1 MVQPTGIEPTSM
13 SLQDTAITISAK
25 VANLVEVDGNAPR
38 ALTSLPLGT
47 VLQTAVV
54 GNFRYTLHAI
64 RQPGIPSPEKCIIK
78 HFSWM
83 NPHVSF
89 RIESAL

>member
-25 VANLVEVDGNAPR
+25 VAKLVEVDGNAPR

-54 GNFRYTLHAI
+54 GIFLISY
-64 RQPGIPSPEKCIIK
+64 
-78 HFSWM
+78 
-83 NPHVSF
+83 NP
-89 RIESAL
+89 I

>member
-1 MVQPTGIEPTSM
+1 MVQPVGIEPTSM

-54 GNFRYTLHAI
+54 GNFRLYNCLLADVLATILYSVINLLILLLHVW
-64 RQPGIPSPEKCIIK
+64 R
-78 HFSWM
+78 
-83 NPHVSF
+83 ND
-89 RIESAL
+89 